1 VILAIDLSTSTC
13 KIYVFNR
20 DGKIICSNQKNYNS
34 KSPKE
39 NWVELDPENAWS
51 VVCANIKN
59 VLQKIDNKKIIGIGV
74 TAQLGIVPVDERG
87 KALAPI
93 LTWMDQRAKNQA
105 GKIEQDI
112 GNKNIYRLSGRRVSP
127 ELSCPKMM
135 WFQENEPQIYNKTA
149 KFLSLKDY
157 IIARLTGR
165 FVTDPTHAS
174 YTLLYNIEKREW
186 DRELINDLGLDLKKL
201 PDVFVSESLIGTVSK
216 EVAALTGLVE
226 GIPVAVG
233 GPDGSIGT
241 LGAGMIKPGRTVN
254 VVGTTDVFFT
264 CTDKAIFDKQMRTV
278 VNCHLLSGLWSIGG
292 PMSMTGGCLEWFL
305 NEFGQPE
312 KEKAR
317 RIGCSAFKIFDEEA
331 ASFQLGAENLF
342 FYTSL
347 VGDRTPNWNPNIRG
361 SILGLTPNHKKK
373 HLIRAILEGSSFLVK
388 QVIDILEKM
397 DIELKDVIMVGGGSR
412 SYVWQQT
419 RADVTGKT
427 YLVPNIEENATALGT
442 YIIVAVGLGIYHD
455 FYEAID
461 KLFKVRNI
469 CEPDM
474 DRHRE
479 YQKKYKKYL
488 DVHNL
493 IDQIYGILNE

>member
-1 VILAIDLSTSTC
+1 MILTIDLSTSMCRT
-13 KIYVFNR
+13 YVFNC
-20 DGKIICSNQKNYNS
+20 DGKIVCSNQKSYNV
-34 KSPKE
+34 KSPQKD
-39 NWVELDPENAWS
+39 WAELDPESVWS
-51 VVCANIKN
+51 VVCANIKT
-59 VLQKIDNKKIIGIGV
+59 VLKKIDNKKINGIGV
-74 TAQLGIVPVDERG
+74 TAQLGMCPVDAQG
-87 KALAPI
+87 NALAPI

-105 GKIEQDI
+105 RKIEQDI
-112 GNKNIYRLSGRRVSP
+112 GNENIYRLSGRRVNP
-127 ELSCPKMM
+127 ELSAPRMLWLK
-135 WFQENEPQIYNKTA
+135 ENCPQIYDRTS

-157 IIARLTGR
+157 IIAKFTGK
-165 FVTDPTHAS
+165 FGSDPTHAS
-174 YTLLYNIEKREW
+174 YTLLYNIEKGVW
-186 DRELINDLGLDLKKL
+186 NRELINDLGLDRKKL
-201 PDVFVSESLIGTVSK
+201 PEVFASKSLIGTVSK
-216 EVAALTGLVE
+216 EVATLTGLAE

-233 GPDGSIGT
+233 GPDGSIGA
-241 LGAGMIKPGRTVN
+241 LGAGLIKSGVAVN

-264 CTDKAIFDKQMRTV
+264 CTDKPVFDDKMRTV
-278 VNCHLLSGLWSIGG
+278 VNCHLLPGLWSIGG

-373 HLIRAILEGSSFLVK
+373 HLIRAILEGSSFAVK
-388 QVIDILEKM
+388 QVIDI
-397 DIELKDVIMVGGGSR
+397 IEEIGVEFEDVIMVGGGAR
-412 SYVWQQT
+412 SHIWQQI
-419 RADVTGKT
+419 RADVTGKK
-427 YLVPNIEENATALGT
+427 YLVPKIEEATAFGT
-442 YIIVAVGLGIYHD
+442 FMTVAVGLGIYHD

-461 KLFKVRNI
+461 RLIEVRNI

-488 DVHNL
+488 DVYNL
-493 IDQIYGILNE
+493 LQQIYGILNE